1 MASAIQVR
9 LLQQDDSP
17 TQLEN
22 KKSDSTDRIGYDAWL
37 LPPITLSAA
46 DRLIEAVS
54 IAAGPLALCAFAAM
68 AVRLFI

>member
-1 MASAIQVR
+1 MASAIQAR
-9 LLQQDDSP
+9 LLQQDGSS

-22 KKSDSTDRIGYDAWL
+22 VHSGSMDRIGYDAWL

-46 DRLIEAVS
+46 DRLIRALS
-54 IAAGPLALCAFAAM
+54 IAAGPLAFCAFTGV